1 MIIAIDGPAGSGK
14 STAAKIIAQRLNF
27 RYIDTGAM
35 YRAVALSA
43 QRKNADLYDLDVIA
57 EIAEKLDIQLIPQ
70 EQGQQV
76 LADGEDVTA
85 QLKNETVGAGAA
97 IVASQPK
104 VRDILIAK
112 QRELG
117 KSGRVVMD
125 GRDIGTVVFPQAE
138 FKFFMEANP
147 EERGRRRYLE
157 LKEKNPSVNLEE
169 IIEQVKKRDH
179 EDRTRAI
186 SPLVMAKDG
195 TLLDTTHF
203 NPDEVVEHILQTIRK
218 KTNL

>member
-43 QRKNADLYDLDVIA
+43 QRKNADLYDLEVIA

-70 EQGQQV
+70 AQGQQV

-97 IVASQPK
+97 IVAAQPK

-125 GRDIGTVVFPQAE
+125 GRDIGTVVFPEAE

-179 EDRTRAI
+179 EDRTREI
-186 SPLVMAKDG
+186 SPLVMAEDG

>member
-43 QRKNADLYDLDVIA
+43 QRKNADLHDLDIIA
-57 EIAEKLDIQLIPQ
+57 KIAEKLDIQLIPQ
-70 EQGQQV
+70 AEGQQV

-85 QLKNETVGAGAA
+85 LLKNETVGAGAA
-97 IVASQPK
+97 IVAAQPK
-104 VRDILIAK
+104 VREVLIAK

-117 KSGRVVMD
+117 KKGGVVMD
-125 GRDIGTVVFPQAE
+125 GRDIGTVVFPNAE

-157 LKEKNPSVNLEE
+157 LKEKNPSANLEE
-169 IIEQVKKRDH
+169 IIEQVKRRDH
-179 EDRTRAI
+179 EDRNRKI
-186 SPLVMAKDG
+186 SPLVMAEDG
-195 TLLDTTHF
+195 MLLDTTRF
-203 NPDEVVEHILQTIRK
+203 NPNEVVEQILEIIEK
-218 KTNL
+218 K